1 MKKMKKNKKR
11 TNERGVNLSQT
22 GIYKDTATMENFVQ
36 YAERRQNQ
44 KKQGVDK
51 LLNKL
56 NSKVNSN
63 KPLPL
68 SKMQITKKLIKEIKN
83 FHDE

>member
-1 MKKMKKNKKR
+1 
-11 TNERGVNLSQT
+11 
-22 GIYKDTATMENFVQ
+22 MENFVQ

-56 NSKVNSN
+56 NSKVNSD